1 MPRYSAFR
9 EETRKAYEQIY
20 LVNALSTMH
29 VWSVKKDDRQQRNN
43 TFFILLPLELLP
55 DHYIL
60 LLLAGVSR
68 RPKKVF
74 SILIVILYCN
84 SQNQQVLRYFLR
96 RTSISGEICDWSLL
110 LLPKHFIV
118 IYLV

>member
-29 VWSVKKDDRQQRNN
+29 VWSVIKDDRQQRNN

-68 RPKKVF
+68 CESSTKESLF
-74 SILIVILYCN
+74 YSY
-84 SQNQQVLRYFLR
+84 SYFVL
-96 RTSISGEICDWSLL
+96 
-110 LLPKHFIV
+110 
-118 IYLV
+118 